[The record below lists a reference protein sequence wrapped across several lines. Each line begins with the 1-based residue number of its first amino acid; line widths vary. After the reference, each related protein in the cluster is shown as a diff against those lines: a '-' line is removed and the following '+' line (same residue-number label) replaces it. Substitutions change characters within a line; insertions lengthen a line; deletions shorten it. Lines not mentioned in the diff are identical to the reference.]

1 MQSRHFLQQ
10 CLGLG
15 KQSREMVGHLL
26 APRSLFHAQSLSKN
40 QFIIKPAKGFMS
52 TADNSV
58 TLLEGLC
65 I

>member
-1 MQSRHFLQQ
+1 MKSRHFLQQ

-15 KQSREMVGHLL
+15 KQSREKVGHLL
-26 APRSLFHAQSLSKN
+26 APRSKGQSLSKN